1 MLDRERRRASLGATV
16 ALALLLIG
24 VAACGTPAAPG
35 APTATPSPERSQRTF
50 YLGRIPYLTA
60 TEVVR
65 RSDPVLDQL
74 ADRLGYDRVV
84 MVLAPNYSG
93 VLDLLLD
100 GKVDAAWF
108 GTEAYL
114 DAHRRNLGV
123 EALVVPSRRGKT
135 WYSGE
140 VIVRADSGI
149 LTLKDLEGKKFA
161 FVDPQSSSGY
171 AAPKRL
177 LERHQLDVPGSFRT
191 RVPGQPDFLSKHD
204 NVVHAVYFGT
214 FDAGAVYAGAV
225 VDTFSRD
232 PVKQREVVTLARTGR
247 IPNEPIVV
255 RADLDPQRKS
265 RIRDAFLALELKEAD
280 RDLFSGVERFLPF
293 TVDLLDEEAAA
304 LTPVTSTAAEAGS

>member
-1 MLDRERRRASLGATV
+1 MSDSLRRRTSLGAAV
-16 ALALLLIG
+16 ALVLLLAGIS
-24 VAACGTPAAPG
+24 ACGERPVSKP
-35 APTATPSPERSQRTF
+35 PRVPSTPERSERIF

-74 ADRLGYDRVV
+74 AERLGYDRVV
-84 MVLAPNYSG
+84 MVLAPNYAG

-114 DAHRRNLGV
+114 DAHRRKLGV

-149 LTLKDLEGKKFA
+149 LSIKDLEGKKFA

-177 LERHQLDVPGSFRT
+177 LERHELDVPGSFRT

-214 FDAGAVYAGAV
+214 FDAGAVYSGAV
-225 VDTFSRD
+225 GETFERD
-232 PVKQREVVTLARTGR
+232 PIKQREVVTLARTGR

-255 RADLDPQRKS
+255 RADLEPERKA
-265 RIRDAFLALELKEAD
+265 RIRDGFLALELEEAD

-304 LTPVTSTAAEAGS
+304 QTPVTSTASPEGP

>member
-1 MLDRERRRASLGATV
+1 MSDSARRRADLGAAV
-16 ALALLLIG
+16 ALVLLLIG
-24 VAACGTPAAPG
+24 VAACGTPPAPPDP
-35 APTATPSPERSQRTF
+35 APTAAPERGERIF

-74 ADRLGYDRVV
+74 AQRLGYDRVV
-84 MVLAPNYSG
+84 MVLAPNYAG

-114 DAHRRNLGV
+114 DAHRRKLGI
-123 EALVVPSRRGKT
+123 EALAVPSRRGRT

-171 AAPKRL
+171 AAPRRL
-177 LERHQLDVPGSFRT
+177 LERHGLDVPGSFHT

-214 FDAGAVYAGAV
+214 FDAGAVYSGAV
-225 VDTFSRD
+225 ADTFARD
-232 PVKQREVVTLARTGR
+232 PVKQREVVTLARTGK

-255 RADLDPQRKS
+255 RADLEPERKAKV
-265 RIRDAFLALELKEAD
+265 RQAFLGLDMTGAD
-280 RDLFSGVERFLPF
+280 RELFGGVESFLAF
-293 TVDLLDEEAAA
+293 TPDLVEEPAEAA
-304 LTPVTSTAAEAGS
+304 TPATTSGS